1 MRSGHAVLS
10 ASLDGTVRAFDLV
23 RYRNFRT
30 LTTPQPA
37 QFISLACDP
46 AGEVVVAGS
55 RDTFSICVWSL
66 KTGRLLDVLAAHE
79 GPVVA
84 LGFCPGAPLLASAS
98 WDRTVRTWDVFSGK
112 GAVEALQHQVRV
124 LRVGV

>member
-1 MRSGHAVLS
+1 MLS

-30 LTTPQPA
+30 LTTPTPV
-37 QFISLACDP
+37 QFVSLACDP

-55 RDTFSICVWSL
+55 RYSFQIFVWSL

-79 GPVVA
+79 GPVIA
-84 LGFCPGAPLLASAS
+84 LQFCPNAPLLASAS
-98 WDRTVRTWDVFSGK
+98 WDK
-112 GAVEALQHQVRV
+112 
-124 LRVGV
+124 